1 MEHIQFRNIPCHKFW
16 TWEIV
21 NHPFFV
27 LLFNFFSNC
36 FYYTVFSLL
45 FSRLQDRKVNKSKK
59 KNSYLLNVPFF
70 SLFFPH
76 SDLLTT
82 NWKAR
87 FTQITIS
94 FVDCRSDT
102 YKKVL
107 FYLCNIRH
115 CQRGGIYWTKKIT
128 SGQWFSLMWLIESRK
143 EKKKKERK
151 KRFCTSF
158 LNVPG
163 SPYKLY
169 FFVW

>member
-27 LLFNFFSNC
+27 LLFNFFFLTAFITLFLA
-36 FYYTVFSLL
+36 FYFPDC
-45 FSRLQDRKVNKSKK
+45 RIGKSTKAK

-115 CQRGGIYWTKKIT
+115 CQRGGIYWTKKLHQDND
-128 SGQWFSLMWLIESRK
+128 S
-143 EKKKKERK
+143 
-151 KRFCTSF
+151 
-158 LNVPG
+158 V
-163 SPYKLY
+163 
-169 FFVW
+169 

>member
-1 MEHIQFRNIPCHKFW
+1 MVYNNCKW
-16 TWEIV
+16 NTYNLEIFLV
-21 NHPFFV
+21 INSELERLLTTPF
-27 LLFNFFSNC
+27 LFYFLIFFSNC

-45 FSRLQDRKVNKSKK
+45 FSRLQDRKVNKSK

-115 CQRGGIYWTKKIT
+115 CQRGGIYWTKKLHQDND
-128 SGQWFSLMWLIESRK
+128 S
-143 EKKKKERK
+143 
-151 KRFCTSF
+151 
-158 LNVPG
+158 V
-163 SPYKLY
+163 
-169 FFVW
+169 

>member
-1 MEHIQFRNIPCHKFW
+1 MVYNNCKW
-16 TWEIV
+16 NTYNLEIFLV
-21 NHPFFV
+21 INSELERLLTTPFLFYF
-27 LLFNFFSNC
+27 LLFFLTAFITLFLA
-36 FYYTVFSLL
+36 FYFPDC
-45 FSRLQDRKVNKSKK
+45 RIGKSTKAK

-115 CQRGGIYWTKKIT
+115 CQRGGIYWTKK
-128 SGQWFSLMWLIESRK
+128 
-143 EKKKKERK
+143 
-151 KRFCTSF
+151 
-158 LNVPG
+158 
-163 SPYKLY
+163 KLHQDNDS
-169 FFVW
+169 V

>member
-1 MEHIQFRNIPCHKFW
+1 MVYNNCKW
-16 TWEIV
+16 NTYNLEIFLV
-21 NHPFFV
+21 INSELERLLTTPF
-27 LLFNFFSNC
+27 LFYFLIFFSNC

-115 CQRGGIYWTKKIT
+115 CQRGGIYWTKKLHQDND
-128 SGQWFSLMWLIESRK
+128 S
-143 EKKKKERK
+143 
-151 KRFCTSF
+151 
-158 LNVPG
+158 V
-163 SPYKLY
+163 
-169 FFVW
+169 